1 MHADIAILGGGFGGS
16 LAALVLRRAGFEVAL
31 IDRGGHPRFAIGES
45 STPTANLV
53 LRRLGE
59 RYHVPELVALS
70 RYGSWRREH
79 PDVMRGLKRGFS
91 YFGHA
96 AGEPFAS
103 SPAHDRELL
112 VAASSSDE
120 VSDTQWL
127 RADVDAFLFRLAARE
142 GVVCLDHTALDD
154 DSLGPESRLANPR
167 TPWALWGT
175 RQGERVDLTARFL
188 IDATGERAL
197 LAARWQTE
205 PPPACLT
212 RSRAVFA
219 HFEGLPRWET
229 ELRHGGIPTT
239 DHPFRCDDAALHH
252 LFDAGWMWQLRFDN
266 DITSCGF
273 ALDMDRAGNA
283 SPDSATE
290 WKRWLDRL
298 PSVRHQFRNA
308 RIVAPVSGLVSTGRL
323 QRRLAQLVG
332 PGWAALPGT
341 AGFID
346 PLFSPGNA
354 HIVSGVEYLAGV
366 LEQGLRDGSSLTG
379 ELAHYARRVR
389 TELDVIDRT
398 IAAAYRSLPSFEAFC
413 VATSLY
419 FVRAIA
425 YERGCGGAGAP
436 AFLMAD
442 DEGLDRATSAVEQAL
457 ARLHTDWPSLST
469 NARRSCEQRLVD
481 FARRQ
486 LEPWNPAGL
495 LAPSA
500 RHMHA
505 RTAME

>member
-1 MHADIAILGGGFGGS
+1 MDFDIAVLGGGFGGS
-16 LAALVLRRAGFEVAL
+16 LAALVLRRAGFDVAL
-31 IDRGGHPRFAIGES
+31 IDRGSHPRFAIGES

-53 LRRLGE
+53 LRRLGQ
-59 RYHVPELVALS
+59 RYDIPELVALS
-70 RYGSWRREH
+70 RYGSWRSEH

-91 YFGHA
+91 YFSHCV
-96 AGEPFAS
+96 GEPFRT
-103 SPAHDRELL
+103 SPDHDRELL

-127 RADVDAFLFRLAARE
+127 RSDVDAFLFRLAQRA
-142 GVVCLDHTALDD
+142 GVTCFDHTAIDPAI
-154 DSLGPESRLANPR
+154 LGPANRLADPQA
-167 TPWALWGT
+167 PWRLSGA
-175 RQGERVDLTARFL
+175 RHEDRIDITARFV

-197 LAARWQTE
+197 LAGQWQTGS
-205 PPPACLT
+205 PLPCRT

-229 ELRHGGIPTT
+229 ELQHAGISTA

-273 ALDMDRAGNA
+273 ALDLDRAGEPLHDPA
-283 SPDSATE
+283 AE
-290 WKRWLDRL
+290 WDRWLSRM
-298 PSVRHQFRNA
+298 PSVRRQFREA
-308 RIVAPVSGLVSTGRL
+308 RVVAPTNGLVSTARL
-323 QRRLAQLVG
+323 QRRLERLAG

-354 HIVSGVEYLAGV
+354 QIVCGVEHLASV
-366 LEQGLRDGSSLTG
+366 LERGLRNGSSLTEG
-379 ELAHYARRVR
+379 LARYERRVQQ
-389 TELDVIDRT
+389 EIDVIDRT
-398 IAAAYRSLPSFEAFC
+398 IAASYQSLPSFEAFG
-413 VATSLY
+413 VATTLY

-425 YERGCGGAGAP
+425 YERGCGGAGEP

-442 DEGLDRATSAVEQAL
+442 DEDLDHATSAVEQEL
-457 ARLHTDWPSLST
+457 ARF
-469 NARRSCEQRLVD
+469 NADRRSWSSEQRLVD
-481 FARRQ
+481 FARRT
-486 LEPWNPAGL
+486 LERWNPAGL
-495 LAPSA
+495 LDPAA

-505 RTAME
+505 RTAAE